1 MSAPQDNIAA
11 HPEGARHR
19 HEGDEMEE
27 YGVTAGADERIQGT
41 TAEARKPSRP
51 HKKQGAQARML
62 MPSDVRMVLA
72 SVIDDAKGDGFDR
85 LVERCSQS
93 GVAYAVG
100 DDGAM
105 KFVALSVAR
114 YEQLLRASGNA

>member
-1 MSAPQDNIAA
+1 
-11 HPEGARHR
+11 
-19 HEGDEMEE
+19 MEE
-27 YGVTAGADERIQGT
+27 YNVTNGAGEGV
-41 TAEARKPSRP
+41 
-51 HKKQGAQARML
+51 QGASVEERRASRSHKRQGAPSRML
-62 MPSDVRMVLA
+62 MPSDVRSVLA
-72 SVIDDAKGDGFDR
+72 SVIDDAKGDGFER
-85 LVERCSQS
+85 LAERCSQS